1 MLPFWLSIAV
11 LSLAQG
17 ALVAVPGTVALPG
30 FLSARGRLWAL
41 IPPLSVVGF
50 VLITT
55 AAQRA
60 SSQGLTYLAL
70 VAVPPLAALAL
81 GALSHGSRP
90 ALAWVV
96 LPLFV
101 LAWADRGGLAGNT
114 AALILSALS
123 CVTLGVL
130 LAALT
135 PPIWLGVGIIAMA
148 VVDTALVVSDLL
160 QRPNNALNAAHPAL
174 RLPRLQSEVF
184 GSAVM
189 GYGDI
194 FIAALLGGLLVASMG
209 RSAQRM
215 GAVLTAAL
223 RARAGPAVLLRRRAA
238 GDGARGARDDRC
250 RCCSGAA
257 REARG
262 IDAIGSPATWC
273 RSGTCSRCAV
283 IARAVISIAAGESTS
298 RSEATPGL
306 LDPADLRDHAVVEG
320 ADRLVVGADGGVELA
335 SRPSPGADEAAEPAV
350 QLARRLRDLA
360 RRLGDQLLAPAIVD
374 RPQQTDERRRRGHQ
388 HLLLDAVLD
397 QRRILRQ
404 RRLVDAVGG
413 HEHDDELRGRVELA
427 AGSPWRR
434 AW

>member
-55 AAQRA
+55 AAQRS

-194 FIAALLGGLLVASMG
+194 FIAALLGALLVASMG

-215 GAVLTAAL
+215 GAVLTAVFAL
-223 RARAGPAVLLRRRAA
+223 ALDLLFFFVDELPATVPVALAMIAVVAIRRRSE
-238 GDGARGARDDRC
+238 RR
-250 RCCSGAA
+250 
-257 REARG
+257 
-262 IDAIGSPATWC
+262 
-273 RSGTCSRCAV
+273 
-283 IARAVISIAAGESTS
+283 GEST
-298 RSEATPGL
+298 RTAPHPDGPRGVPRG
-306 LDPADLRDHAVVEG
+306 PAR
-320 ADRLVVGADGGVELA
+320 
-335 SRPSPGADEAAEPAV
+335 AA
-350 QLARRLRDLA
+350 R
-360 RRLGDQLLAPAIVD
+360 
-374 RPQQTDERRRRGHQ
+374 
-388 HLLLDAVLD
+388 
-397 QRRILRQ
+397 
-404 RRLVDAVGG
+404 
-413 HEHDDELRGRVELA
+413 
-427 AGSPWRR
+427 
-434 AW
+434 